1 MCGFVGFTNYI
12 NDDGLVLGSMMDTIV
27 HRGPDAEGKYIDDDI
42 ALGFRRLS
50 IIDLEGGNQPMLNED
65 QSKILVFNG
74 EIYNYKL
81 LREELIEN
89 GHTFSTN
96 ADSEVVLHGF
106 EQWGADVVKRLRGMF
121 AFVIFNKDDRS
132 IFGARDMFGIKP
144 FYYTTSENSFIFASE
159 IKAFLPHPSLRKNL
173 TKRLLRIICRFSIH
187 LPKKPFLRAY
197 ISCRRLIILC
207 LKTAISKKHATLNPS
222 LIQSR
227 VW

>member
-12 NDDGLVLGSMMDTIV
+12 NDDGLVLGSMMDAIV

-74 EIYNYKL
+74 EIYNYKQ

-106 EQWGADVVKRLRGMF
+106 EQWGEEVVKRLRGMF
-121 AFVIFNKDDRS
+121 AFVVFSKDNQS

-144 FYYTTSENSFIFASE
+144 F
-159 IKAFLPHPSLRKNL
+159 
-173 TKRLLRIICRFSIH
+173 
-187 LPKKPFLRAY
+187 
-197 ISCRRLIILC
+197 
-207 LKTAISKKHATLNPS
+207 
-222 LIQSR
+222 
-227 VW
+227 